1 MPHIVTIRSKN
12 ETNQDV
18 ICLVLSQD
26 AVAVDA
32 NGDPWCGV
40 TLTSV
45 QARSLAERL
54 YSFALEID
62 NQEGQGYQTSSLSL
76 PHLDS
81 VVVVHD
87 GSLQGHRAF
96 QMALQFASRS
106 LARLDLIGIFG
117 IRLGT
122 SEASASADDYEW
134 QKGWLSSLAQRY
146 AQQAI
151 ADGVSMNSKLFPAD
165 DPCALLDT
173 LNRMR
178 FDLIVVPNG
187 LTRFGNHGERLV
199 PTVISR
205 RNANVLVC
213 P

>member
-96 QMALQFASRS
+96 QMALEFARRS
-106 LARLDLIGIFG
+106 FATLDLVGILG
-117 IRLGT
+117 IRIGT
-122 SEASASADDYEW
+122 GEASSSPDDYEW
-134 QKGWLSSLAQRY
+134 QKGWLS
-146 AQQAI
+146 
-151 ADGVSMNSKLFPAD
+151 
-165 DPCALLDT
+165 
-173 LNRMR
+173 
-178 FDLIVVPNG
+178 
-187 LTRFGNHGERLV
+187 RLV
-199 PTVISR
+199 ERYGQV
-205 RNANVLVC
+205 VLRE
-213 P
+213 